1 MSRMRRRSRSWGR
14 EFDGF
19 RRAVATHAAAWPAGG
34 GGDGVRT
41 TWLGLPE
48 LEAAVLGPEPPD
60 ADLLIVPADWLPA
73 LAAGGRIRALTPYLD
88 QTPPEGWPSAW
99 SPSFHEGV
107 TWGSDVYGL
116 PFHDGPQLLFT
127 RPSLLAV
134 RGLEP
139 PATWS
144 ELVAQAAVLQEPG
157 VRSGTVLAGAPDGH
171 NNVYD
176 LVLHLRRFGGD
187 LVDAEGRIVLDTAPM
202 RAGLAFLRE
211 SVTTLVSPA
220 AHGLDSPGSGAEFAA
235 RRVGVAVNWAGFAA
249 LAAAGAVAD
258 DFACAVVPTHD
269 DGRPT
274 VTVNAFW
281 VTCIGTSCADPDRAW
296 DYLRHATSAAMDLET
311 TRAGASGARRSTWA
325 DPDLLDA
332 HPEHALFEQAHA
344 HSRPLP
350 RVPELPAL
358 VGVLNELVDAVVW
371 RGEPAEPA
379 LAAATRAVTTLGAS
393 ALDPVPTPR
402 SSHDPHRRRRR
413 RRPPLPHLAVD
424 GRFRRH
430 EQGRRLLRGVRRAPH
445 RRPRPGGPRLHLH
458 DRARQRHLRARRA
471 APRRAAGRPRRRRA
485 GRRPR
490 RHLPQRSRPTRS
502 CAGSARTRA
511 SSTWPWPR

>member
-1 MSRMRRRSRSWGR
+1 LSKGHEVVDVNPPLTLWGR

-19 RRAVATHAAAWPAGG
+19 RRAVAAHAAAWPAGG
-34 GGDGVRT
+34 LDDVRA

-60 ADLLIVPADWLPA
+60 ADLLVVPADWLPA
-73 LAAGGRIRALTPYLD
+73 LAAGGRIRALTPYLE
-88 QTPPEGWPSAW
+88 QAPPEGWPSAW

-107 TWGSDVYGL
+107 SWGSDVYGL

-127 RPSLLAV
+127 RPSLLAE

-144 ELVAQAAVLQEPG
+144 VLLTQAAALQEPG
-157 VRSGTVLAGAPDGH
+157 VRAGTVLAGAPDGH

-187 LVDAEGRIVLDTAPM
+187 LVDSGGKVALDTGPV
-202 RAGLAFLRE
+202 RAALAFLRE
-211 SVTTLVSPA
+211 VVTTLVSPA
-220 AHGLDSPGSGAEFAA
+220 AARMDSNESGEEFAA
-235 RRVGVAVNWAGFAA
+235 GRVGVTVNWAGYAA
-249 LAAAGAVAD
+249 LAAAGEVAE
-258 DFACAVVPTHD
+258 DFACALAPAHD

-281 VTCIGTSCADPDRAW
+281 VTCISASCADPDRAW
-296 DYLRHATSAAMDLET
+296 GYLCHATSAAMDVET

-325 DPDLLDA
+325 DVDLLVA
-332 HPEHALFEQAHA
+332 HPEHALFERAHA

-371 RGEPAEPA
+371 RGEPMEPA
-379 LAAATRAVTTLGAS
+379 LTTAAATTL
-393 ALDPVPTPR
+393 VPLPR
-402 SSHDPHRRRRR
+402 SLT
-413 RRPPLPHLAVD
+413 PPS
-424 GRFRRH
+424 
-430 EQGRRLLRGVRRAPH
+430 
-445 RRPRPGGPRLHLH
+445 
-458 DRARQRHLRARRA
+458 
-471 APRRAAGRPRRRRA
+471 
-485 GRRPR
+485 
-490 RHLPQRSRPTRS
+490 RSRS
-502 CAGSARTRA
+502 
-511 SSTWPWPR
+511 